1 MPKHGCARHSCF
13 DLGRHER
20 DRAVFRL
27 ADSEATQH
35 HYPFAFRLDIDF
47 ALYGARLTVAARI
60 ANSGDRP
67 MHAQFGFHPALDWP
81 LPFGEERGEHRITFD
96 AEGPDTLVR
105 RAPDGLIADRKRV
118 GEGTRGAGRVV
129 FGELWKREQ

>member
-1 MPKHGCARHSCF
+1 MPKHGFARHSCF
-13 DLGRHER
+13 DLVRHER

-60 ANSGDRP
+60 ANRGDRP
-67 MHAQFGFHPALDWP
+67 MPEIGRAHVELQSLIRNSYAVFCLTKQQHTSHAVYALAKRNTTNDHDRNEDYISFNQF
-81 LPFGEERGEHRITFD
+81 T
-96 AEGPDTLVR
+96 
-105 RAPDGLIADRKRV
+105 
-118 GEGTRGAGRVV
+118 
-129 FGELWKREQ
+129 

>member
-1 MPKHGCARHSCF
+1 MPKHGFARHSCF
-13 DLGRHER
+13 DLVRHER

-60 ANSGDRP
+60 ANRGDRP
-67 MHAQFGFHPALDWP
+67 MPAQFGFHPALAWP
-81 LPFGEERGEHRITFD
+81 LPFGEARGEHRITFD
-96 AEGPDTLVR
+96 ADAPERLLR
-105 RAPDGLIADRKRV
+105 NAPDRLIRAERRDSPLHRRPRTGARPG
-118 GEGTRGAGRVV
+118 GEG
-129 FGELWKREQ
+129 

>member
-1 MPKHGCARHSCF
+1 MPKHGFARHSCF
-13 DLGRHER
+13 DLVRHER

-60 ANSGDRP
+60 ANRGDRP
-67 MHAQFGFHPALDWP
+67 MTAPLGFNPPPAWP
-81 LPFGEERGEHRITFD
+81 LPFGEARGHHRITLP
-96 AEGPDTLVR
+96 AA
-105 RAPDGLIADRKRV
+105 APKSNLRNTHAGQNGNA
-118 GEGTRGAGRVV
+118 RG
-129 FGELWKREQ
+129 RE